1 MSSLYAW
8 MHMDWNIKMRLHG
21 LFKIIIWHVRQICD
35 FFRVISDGFVTKKTV
50 QYIVFDAIESFQ
62 PEATTPMGPRGMEI
76 THSFIRQD
84 N

>member
-1 MSSLYAW
+1 MFGKFVIFSSNLGW
-8 MHMDWNIKMRLHG
+8 LRH
-21 LFKIIIWHVRQICD
+21 
-35 FFRVISDGFVTKKTV
+35 KKTV
-50 QYIVFDAIESFQ
+50 QYIVFDAIETFH